1 MGNPAAPPLSR
12 GLGRLSRPP
21 GRYRH
26 GTGRRTA
33 ILAGVNA
40 LVITGPPGS
49 GKSKTLEALSD
60 LLHDRDVAH
69 ACLEVDALSWA
80 HPPISAE
87 AGARHVAAL
96 SSLYRDEGYD
106 LLLVAG
112 PLASPGR
119 RAALVDAVGADEL
132 FVVRL
137 DASEETLRARIVAR
151 EPAGWS
157 QLGRLLERASEMR
170 PVMASVSA
178 DLALDT
184 ARLDP
189 GAAALEIAERC
200 PWT

>member
-1 MGNPAAPPLSR
+1 M
-12 GLGRLSRPP
+12 
-21 GRYRH
+21 
-26 GTGRRTA
+26 
-33 ILAGVNA
+33 NA

-49 GKSKTLEALSD
+49 GKSTTLEALSD
-60 LLHDRDVAH
+60 LLHDQDVAH
-69 ACLEVDALSWA
+69 ACLEVDALTWA

-96 SSLYRDEGYD
+96 CSLYRDEGYD

-112 PLASPGR
+112 PLATPGQ
-119 RAALVDAVGADEL
+119 RAALLDAVGADEL

-157 QLGRLLERASEMR
+157 QLGRLLERAREMR
-170 PVMASVSA
+170 PAMASVNA

-189 GAAALEIAERC
+189 SAAALEIAEQC